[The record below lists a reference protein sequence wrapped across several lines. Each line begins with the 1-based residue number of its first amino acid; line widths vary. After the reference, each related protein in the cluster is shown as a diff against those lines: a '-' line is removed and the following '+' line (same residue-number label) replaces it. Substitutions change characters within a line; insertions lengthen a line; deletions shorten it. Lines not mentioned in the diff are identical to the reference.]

1 MKCRI
6 AIIDYKTCNIN
17 SVIRAFQNAN
27 AEVVVV
33 SNLSDFKN
41 IDKIVIPGV
50 GSFGAAS
57 RYLKKQNL
65 DKLLKEESKNKLILG
80 ICLGMQILAI
90 KSEESPNEQGLGLL
104 QGTVKK
110 FNVLH
115 NSKLRIPHIGWNHI
129 NKTKNVSILKNIDE
143 LTDFYFVH
151 SYYLDI
157 ENKYIV
163 STTPYF
169 NDFCSIVQND
179 NIFGC
184 QFHPEKSLKSGFKLI
199 KILLKM

>member
-65 DKLLKEESKNKLILG
+65 DKLLKEESKHKIILG

-90 KSEESPNEQGLGLL
+90 KAKRIQMN
-104 QGTVKK
+104 K
-110 FNVLH
+110 VLATS
-115 NSKLRIPHIGWNHI
+115 NS
-129 NKTKNVSILKNIDE
+129 
-143 LTDFYFVH
+143 
-151 SYYLDI
+151 
-157 ENKYIV
+157 
-163 STTPYF
+163 
-169 NDFCSIVQND
+169 
-179 NIFGC
+179 
-184 QFHPEKSLKSGFKLI
+184 
-199 KILLKM
+199 

>member
-65 DKLLKEESKNKLILG
+65 DKLLKEESKHKLILG

-143 LTDFYFVH
+143 LTDFI
-151 SYYLDI
+151 LC
-157 ENKYIV
+157 IV
-163 STTPYF
+163 T
-169 NDFCSIVQND
+169 I
-179 NIFGC
+179 
-184 QFHPEKSLKSGFKLI
+184 
-199 KILLKM
+199 